1 MLSSIITHNYST
13 PYGELIIGSYDDQ
26 LCLCDW
32 RYRNKRKLIDLRIQ
46 KVLQAE
52 FKDGQSLVIDKTIL
66 QLNQYFARERESF
79 DLPLLLVGTDFQKKV
94 WNALSTIPYGKTI
107 SYLQLSE
114 KLGNTQAIRA
124 VASANGAN
132 AISIIIPCHR
142 VIGANGKLV
151 GYAGGLKAKKGL
163 LELENKIQQQTLF
176 ST

>member
-13 PYGELIIGSYDDQ
+13 PYGEVIIGSYDDL

-32 RYRNKRKLIDLRIQ
+32 RWRNKRELIDLRLQ
-46 KVLQAE
+46 KGLQAE
-52 FKDGQSLVIDKTIL
+52 FKEGQSLVIDKTIL
-66 QLNQYFARERESF
+66 QLNQYFTRERESF

-94 WNALSTIPYGKTI
+94 WNALSAIPYGKTI

-142 VIGANGKLV
+142 VIGADGKLV

-163 LELENKIQQQTLF
+163 LELENKIKQQSLF
-176 ST
+176 SS

>member
-13 PYGELIIGSYDDQ
+13 PYGEVIIGSYDDL

-32 RYRNKRKLIDLRIQ
+32 RWRNKRELIDLRLQ
-46 KVLQAE
+46 KGLQAE
-52 FKDGQSLVIDKTIL
+52 FKEGQSLVIDKTIL
-66 QLNQYFARERESF
+66 QLNQYFTRERESF

-94 WNALSTIPYGKTI
+94 WNALSAIPYGKTI

-114 KLGNTQAIRA
+114 KLGNTQAIRV

-142 VIGANGKLV
+142 VIGADGKLV

-163 LELENKIQQQTLF
+163 LELENKIKQQSLF
-176 ST
+176 SS